1 MGNTNENNCRGKFIH
16 GEIVHQV
23 QNSIPQDEILY
34 DLADFFKMLGD
45 TTRIKILQV
54 LLISEM
60 CVYDLAS
67 LLNVSQSALS
77 HQLKTLRQAD
87 LVKYRKEGKSVFYS
101 LKDEHINSIIDL
113 GLTHIMEKF
122 K

>member
-1 MGNTNENNCRGKFIH
+1 MDDIKKNNCGGKFIH
-16 GEIVHQV
+16 GKIVHQV
-23 QNSIPQDEILY
+23 QSSIPKDEILY

-101 LKDEHINSIIDL
+101 LKDGHINSIIDL

>member
-1 MGNTNENNCRGKFIH
+1 MGDIKENNCRGKFIH

-23 QNSIPQDEILY
+23 QSSIPKDEILY

-113 GLTHIMEKF
+113 GLKHIMEKL